1 MSTRKQRLQAAVW
14 STSALILIAVLAF
27 ALR

>member
-1 MSTRKQRLQAAVW
+1 VEKLRHRILATVW
-14 STSALILIAVLAF
+14 GTSALILLAVLAF